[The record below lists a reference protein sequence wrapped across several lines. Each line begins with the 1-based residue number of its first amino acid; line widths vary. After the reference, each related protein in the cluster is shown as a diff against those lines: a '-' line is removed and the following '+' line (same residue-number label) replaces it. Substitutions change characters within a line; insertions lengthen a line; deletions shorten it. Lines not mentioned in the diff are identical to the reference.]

1 MFFYNDNTIKAAS
14 YSRLSREDGDK
25 MESDSI
31 RNQKD
36 LIADYAKQKG
46 INIVSEYVDDG
57 YSGTNFERPNFQR
70 MMEDA
75 RKKKINCIIVKD
87 LSRLGRN
94 YIETGKYLEKIF
106 PFMGVRFIAINDHY
120 DSADQNG
127 DSDQIV
133 IPFKN
138 LINDAYC
145 RDISIKI
152 RSQLDVKRK
161 NGKFIGSFAA
171 YGYLKDPADK
181 NHLLIDENAAEIV
194 RTIFG
199 LKLNGFSSQRIMEK
213 LDEMKIAPPL
223 EYKRMSGL
231 NFNSGFRSGRT
242 PKWSIGTINRI
253 LRNELYIGTMVQGKN
268 RKINYKV
275 KQSRPIDEANW
286 IRVPN
291 THEPIIPKP
300 VFEIVQRL
308 TEIDTRTAPDEDCV
322 YMLSGFLRCGDC
334 GENMIRRTVTKKDK
348 QYHYYYCSTYKRGE
362 GCSSHNISEEKLLTN
377 VLAVVQHQI
386 KMLVDAEALLSDIE
400 RLPHEQLGVK
410 TVNMQL
416 TALAQE
422 IERYQDLKA
431 KVYQDMLDGIVS
443 RDEFK
448 DINARFTEKLNRAK
462 TAQAE
467 NEAKREKLLSR
478 ESRGFS
484 WIEYF
489 KEYRNVEAL
498 ERKMIASIIDSI
510 VVYSSDKI
518 EIHFRFEDEIQE
530 MMEWVAGIEPDYAND
545 RMKEVSVV

>member
-1 MFFYNDNTIKAAS
+1 MFFYKQNEVKAAS

-36 LIADYAKQKG
+36 LIADYAAQRG
-46 INIVSEYVDDG
+46 IRIVSEYTDDG
-57 YSGTNFERPNFQR
+57 YSGTNFDRPNFQR
-70 MMEDA
+70 MMEDVK
-75 RKKKINCIIVKD
+75 KKKINCIIVKD

-94 YIETGKYLEKIF
+94 YIETGRYLEKIF

-275 KQSRPIDEANW
+275 KQSRPVDEASW
-286 IRVPN
+286 IRVQE
-291 THEPIIPKP
+291 THDAIIPKP
-300 VFEIVQRL
+300 IIEIEQRL
-308 TEIDTRTAPDEDCV
+308 TELDTRTAPASDSV
-322 YMLSGFLRCGDC
+322 YTLSGFLRCGDC
-334 GENMIRRTVTKKDK
+334 GQNMIRRTVVKKDK
-348 QYHYYYCSTYKRGE
+348 PYNYYYCSTYKRGD
-362 GCSSHNISEEKLLTN
+362 GCTSHNISEAKLMTN

-386 KMLVDAEALLSDIE
+386 RLLVEADRILSAIDE
-400 RLPHEQLGVK
+400 LPTQNLGVK
-410 TVNMQL
+410 SVDTQIA
-416 TALAQE
+416 ALEAE
-422 IERYQDLKA
+422 IERYKDLKS
-431 KVYQDMLDGIVS
+431 KVYKDMTDGIVS

-448 DINARFTEKLNRAK
+448 DINTRFTDKINSAK
-462 TAQAE
+462 TAQE
-467 NEAKREKLLSR
+467 ELIAKREKLLSR
-478 ESRGFS
+478 ENNSRPWMETFR
-484 WIEYF
+484 
-489 KEYRNVEAL
+489 EYRNVSEL
-498 ERKMIASIIDSI
+498 DRKMIASLIASI
-510 VVYSSDKI
+510 VVYDTDTV
-518 EIHFRFEDEIQE
+518 EIHFHYEDEIQE
-530 MMEWVAGIEPDYAND
+530 MLEMASSLCEEFAEREVA
-545 RMKEVSVV
+545 VV

>member
-1 MFFYNDNTIKAAS
+1 MFFYKQNEVKAAS

-36 LIADYAKQKG
+36 LIADYAAQRG
-46 INIVSEYVDDG
+46 IRIVSEYTDDG
-57 YSGTNFERPNFQR
+57 YSGTNFDRPNFQR
-70 MMEDA
+70 MMEDVK
-75 RKKKINCIIVKD
+75 KKKINCIIVKD

-94 YIETGKYLEKIF
+94 YIETGRYLEKIF

-275 KQSRPIDEANW
+275 KQSRPVDEASW
-286 IRVPN
+286 IRVQE
-291 THEPIIPKP
+291 THDAIIPKP
-300 VFEIVQRL
+300 IFEIVQRL
-308 TEIDTRTAPDEDCV
+308 TELDTRTAPASDSV
-322 YMLSGFLRCGDC
+322 YTLSGFLRCGDC
-334 GENMIRRTVTKKDK
+334 GQNMIRRTVVKKDK
-348 QYHYYYCSTYKRGE
+348 PYNYYYCSTYKRGD
-362 GCSSHNISEEKLLTN
+362 GCTSHNISEAKLMTN

-386 KMLVDAEALLSDIE
+386 RLLVEADRILSAIDE
-400 RLPHEQLGVK
+400 LPTQNLGVK
-410 TVNMQL
+410 SVDTQIA
-416 TALAQE
+416 ALEAE
-422 IERYQDLKA
+422 IERYKDLKS
-431 KVYQDMLDGIVS
+431 KVYKDMTDGIVS

-448 DINARFTEKLNRAK
+448 DINTRFTDKINSAK
-462 TAQAE
+462 TAQE
-467 NEAKREKLLSR
+467 ELIAKREKLLSR
-478 ESRGFS
+478 ENNSRPWMETFR
-484 WIEYF
+484 
-489 KEYRNVEAL
+489 EYRNVSEL
-498 ERKMIASIIDSI
+498 DRKMIASLIASI
-510 VVYSSDKI
+510 VVYDTDTV
-518 EIHFRFEDEIQE
+518 EIHFHYEDEIQE
-530 MMEWVAGIEPDYAND
+530 MLEMASSLCEEFAEREVA
-545 RMKEVSVV
+545 VV